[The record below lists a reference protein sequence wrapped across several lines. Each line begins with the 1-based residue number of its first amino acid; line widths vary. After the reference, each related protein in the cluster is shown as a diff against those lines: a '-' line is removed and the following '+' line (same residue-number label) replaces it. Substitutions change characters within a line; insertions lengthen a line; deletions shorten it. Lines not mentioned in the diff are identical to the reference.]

1 MIKNSIRKRS
11 GWRVVESANVANMIW
26 SQFYK
31 HSLDIRPQRRLKD
44 FLKSKN
50 KEKSDIQ
57 N

>member
-11 GWRVVESANVANMIW
+11 GWRVVECANVANMIW

-50 KEKSDIQ
+50 REKSDIQ